1 MSITRFSFT
10 VLFFG
15 FSLTAFANVSSE
27 QCEQYRQFGRALG
40 LAGEFASIRTFGI
53 RDVISRARSVEN
65 TNELIRMYR
74 PLGYSPSNIQIWAAL
89 QRDFLEKIDLVEKR
103 VPAPA
108 PPPRGRRR
116 AVPPPPPAPRIP
128 LHETI
133 LHQLCHGSPG
143 DRLTLARCFTNTRAD
158 ISGTVSFLNHEQTF
172 RLANA
177 SPEALQW
184 NSRLENLRQALMNGL
199 NAEGNPEG
207 CQEPPGGGPGNAA
220 QAVFVTA
227 PVAAAPTPR
236 PRGAR
241 RVIYDPGTT
250 SGNEVTPFAEASRA
264 LSTAPA
270 IVPMAP
276 TAIPSPASQFSMPAL
291 PAQ

>member
-1 MSITRFSFT
+1 MSITRFIFT
-10 VLFFG
+10 AFSFG
-15 FSLTAFANVSSE
+15 FSLTASAHVSPE

-53 RDVISRARSVEN
+53 RDFISTARSVEN

-74 PLGYSPSNIQIWAAL
+74 SLGYSPSNAQIRAAL

-103 VPAPA
+103 VPVPA
-108 PPPRGRRR
+108 QPSRGRRR
-116 AVPPPPPAPRIP
+116 AVPPQPPAPRIP

-133 LHQLCHGSPG
+133 LHQLCHASPV
-143 DRLTLARCFTNTRAD
+143 DRLTLAGCFTNTRAD

-172 RLANA
+172 RLGNA

-199 NAEGNPEG
+199 NAEENPEG
-207 CQEPPGGGPGNAA
+207 CHEPPGGGPGNYA
-220 QAVFVTA
+220 QTVSTAVPAVSA
-227 PVAAAPTPR
+227 PVPR

-241 RVIYDPGTT
+241 RVIYDQGTT

-270 IVPMAP
+270 IVPVAP
-276 TAIPSPASQFSMPAL
+276 AAIPSPASQFSMPAL